1 MIEVK
6 LASMTGF
13 ARTTASIGDLGE
25 LTWEMR
31 SFNGRGLDIRL
42 RLPPG
47 LDRLEAGLRAEAAK
61 LLIRGNISATLT
73 IKGDGTVR
81 PVIDRAMLDAVLAAA
96 LDLARRIPN
105 APAPRAELLLAL
117 PGVLRNAEI
126 ENDPVAQAVLDNA
139 IIAGF
144 VQAVHSLHAARIE
157 EGSRLGSL
165 LLGFLDEAAAL
176 AGRGRELAALQS
188 PEHYRRLVTQLSEL
202 LSDVGAFPSERMA
215 HEVALLAT
223 KSDVREELDRLD
235 AHIDAARVVLR
246 DGGAIGRRLDF
257 LMQELNREANTLCSK
272 AASLELTEVGLELK
286 ALIEQLREQ
295 AQNVE

>member
-1 MIEVK
+1 
-6 LASMTGF
+6 MTGF

-31 SFNGRGLDIRL
+31 SFNGRGLDVRL

-47 LDRLEAGLRAEAAK
+47 LDRLEARLRAEAAK

-73 IKGDGTVR
+73 IKGDETVR

-96 LDLARRIPN
+96 LDLVRRIPN

-126 ENDPVAQAVLDNA
+126 ESDPVAQAVLDSA

-144 VQAVHSLHAARIE
+144 VQAVHSLHATRIE

-165 LLGFLDEAAAL
+165 LLGLLDEATAL
-176 AGRGRELAALQS
+176 ARRGRQLAALQS

-235 AHIDAARVVLR
+235 AHIDTARIVLR

-272 AASLELTEVGLELK
+272 AASLELTAVGLELK
-286 ALIEQLREQ
+286 ALIDQLREQ

>member
-13 ARTTASIGDLGE
+13 ARTTAKIGELGE
-25 LTWEMR
+25 LVWEVR

-47 LDRLEAGLRAEAAK
+47 LDRLEAGLRVEAAK
-61 LLIRGNISATLT
+61 LLNRGNISGTLT

-81 PVIDRAMLDAVLAAA
+81 PVIDRAMLDAVLEAA

-105 APAPRAELLLAL
+105 APMPRAELLLAL

-126 ENDPVAQAVLDNA
+126 ENDPVAQAFLDNA

-144 VQAVHSLHAARIE
+144 VQAVHSLRAARIE
-157 EGSRLGSL
+157 EGSKLGFL
-165 LLGFLDEAAAL
+165 LLGLLDEAAAL
-176 AGRGRELAALQS
+176 ARRGRELAALQS
-188 PEHYRRLVTQLSEL
+188 PEHHRRLVTQLSEL

-235 AHIDAARVVLR
+235 AHIEAARVVLQ

-272 AASLELTEVGLELK
+272 AASLELTGVGLELK